1 MPFRLR
7 SNEGTMDLNQV
18 LIMPYVTE
26 KTEALKAQSKAG
38 QVIVFKIRKDAN
50 KELVKQAIH
59 KIYNVSVLKVNII
72 NTASKLR
79 RFRNSHTRKSGFK
92 KAIVTLEP
100 GKTID
105 LTK

>member
-1 MPFRLR
+1 
-7 SNEGTMDLNQV
+7 MDLNQV

-59 KIYNVSVLKVNII
+59 KIYNVNVLKVNII

-79 RFRNSHTRKSGFK
+79 RFRNSHTRNRYFLHQAQAFPSADEAHSFQF
-92 KAIVTLEP
+92 P
-100 GKTID
+100 G
-105 LTK
+105 